1 MGLHVLSSAP
11 GVSGDGGVDLRDGVM
26 PDPQL
31 DESGEGSLL
40 GVFLAIPVAL
50 IALVVFAWSLTGS
63 SGESIKFKESSACV
77 PSGVVTGLVSSGAPV
92 ERPETDPIG
101 CQRATQA
108 TSS

>member
-1 MGLHVLSSAP
+1 MT
-11 GVSGDGGVDLRDGVM
+11 
-26 PDPQL
+26 DPQL

-63 SGESIKFKESSACV
+63 SGESTKFTESSACG
-77 PSGVVTGLVSSGAPV
+77 PSGVVTEMVSSGASG

-101 CQRATQA
+101 CQRATKA